1 MHDILI
7 ALAFVGMVSC
17 PAVVSMWRGK
27 DPVENESGQLRALT
41 MALANAKNVLPPASR

>member
-17 PAVVSMWRGK
+17 PALVSAWRSHETSEDDG
-27 DPVENESGQLRALT
+27 GQFRALT
-41 MALANAKNVLPPASR
+41 MALANAKNVTPPSAR